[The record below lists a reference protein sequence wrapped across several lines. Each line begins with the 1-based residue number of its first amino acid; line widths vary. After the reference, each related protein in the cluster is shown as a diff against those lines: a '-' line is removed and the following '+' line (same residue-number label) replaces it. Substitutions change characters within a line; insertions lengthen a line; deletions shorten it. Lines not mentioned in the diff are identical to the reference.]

1 MHEFTD
7 VDTPLC
13 LQGKTTTFRNFM
25 LESVDASGNCLM
37 LDADYAAD
45 VKPFMIFP
53 KDHEQA
59 AYLRAK
65 EFNSLILKEYNGNT
79 PQSFS
84 MKQVPLG
91 GTSYHAKR

>member
-1 MHEFTD
+1 MHKFTD
-7 VDTPLC
+7 VDTPLR

-25 LESVDASGNCLM
+25 LESVGTSGNCLM
-37 LDADYAAD
+37 LDADYAANG
-45 VKPFMIFP
+45 KHIRIFP

-65 EFNSLILKEYNGNT
+65 EFNSLILKEYSRNT

-84 MKQVPLG
+84 MKQVPLSG
-91 GTSYHAKR
+91 ATTLKD